1 MSEKQTDTS
10 DLPNSPFRGL
20 GGRSLSEVHGSVDAT
35 GKGPWWKQ
43 LFVFFGPAYLVS
55 VGYMDPGNW
64 ATDLAG
70 GSQFGYSLIWVLLMS
85 NGMAILLQNLSARL
99 GIVRGRD
106 LAQANREVYPRYVN
120 LTLYVLAEIAIAACD
135 LAEVLGMAIGIQLL
149 TGLPLIYGVCITVLD
164 TFLLLFL
171 QRLGMR
177 RMEAFIIGLIAIVG
191 LSFLVEIILARPSP
205 REIATGFIPILRG
218 KEALY
223 IAIGII
229 GATVMPHNLYLH
241 SALVQTRKIRPGEEH
256 MRKALKIN
264 FLDSAIALNL
274 AFFVNAAILILA
286 ATVFFKTGKTDIASI
301 KEAHQLLAPLLGNAL
316 APKLFAIALIAAGQ
330 SSTITGTLAGQIVM
344 EGYLQLRINPVVRR
358 LLTRL
363 LAIIP
368 AVAVILIA
376 GEEKVDSLL
385 IFSQV
390 VLSVQLGFAVI
401 PLIQFVSDK
410 AKMGAF
416 SISPFIKVLSW
427 GVASLLVYL
436 NIKLV
441 LEEASPF
448 FGEAGH
454 GGWKVL
460 IAVAGLGALLLL
472 LYIILHPWLI
482 RQWQR
487 KTPFALP
494 LAWTSIVRRG
504 KDPIQ
509 LHPQPGSLS
518 DWQPPVFRNIAI
530 ALDFS
535 AHDEKLL
542 AYAVGQ
548 GGKESQY
555 LLIHVVESASAQM
568 LGKESDDY
576 ETRRDQE
583 RLDLYRSA
591 LQQKGISSQTRLGF
605 RHRSR
610 EIARIVKE
618 EGADM
623 LVIGAHGHSGLKDFI
638 YGETVNAVRHEL
650 KIPVLIVS
658 L

>member
-1 MSEKQTDTS
+1 MSKGQR
-10 DLPNSPFRGL
+10 NI
-20 GGRSLSEVHGSVDAT
+20 SLSEVHGSVDTT
-35 GKGPWWKQ
+35 GNNSRRRQWF
-43 LFVFFGPAYLVS
+43 LFFGPAYLVS

-70 GSQFGYSLIWVLLMS
+70 GSRFGYSLIWVLLMS

-120 LTLYVLAEIAIAACD
+120 LSLYVLAEIAIAACD

-149 TGLPLIYGVCITVLD
+149 TGLPLVYGVCITALD

-177 RMEAFIIGLIAIVG
+177 RMEAFIIGLIAVVG
-191 LSFLVEIILARPSP
+191 LSFLVEIIIARPDF
-205 REIATGFIPILRG
+205 RAIATGFIPVLKG

-241 SALVQTRKIRPGEEH
+241 SALVQTRKIRPGEQY

-264 FLDSAIALNL
+264 FLDSNIALNL
-274 AFFVNAAILILA
+274 AFFVNAAILVLA
-286 ATVFFKTGKTDIASI
+286 AKVFFTTGRTNVASI
-301 KEAHQLLAPLLGNAL
+301 KDAYQLLPVLGNVW

-344 EGYLQLRINPVVRR
+344 EGYLQLRINPWLRR

-368 AVAVILIA
+368 AVAVIMIS
-376 GEEKVDSLL
+376 GEERVDDLL
-385 IFSQV
+385 VFSQV
-390 VLSVQLGFAVI
+390 ILSVQLGFAII
-401 PLIQFVSDK
+401 PLIHFVSDK
-410 AKMGAF
+410 ATMGVF
-416 SISPFIKVLSW
+416 TIKPVIKILAW
-427 GVASLLVYL
+427 AVASVLIYL

-441 LEEASPF
+441 VGGLVPF
-448 FGEAGH
+448 FATPGQW
-454 GGWKVL
+454 GWKIL
-460 IAVAGLGALLLL
+460 IIVSALGGCLLL
-472 LYIILHPWLI
+472 LYIFFHPWLA
-482 RQWQR
+482 RQAQR
-487 KTPFALP
+487 A
-494 LAWTSIVRRG
+494 SIQV
-504 KDPIQ
+504 
-509 LHPQPGSLS
+509 HEESPGLL
-518 DWQPPVFRNIAI
+518 DWKAPVFRHIAI

-535 AHDEKLL
+535 INDKKLL
-542 AYAVGQ
+542 AYAIGQ
-548 GGKESQY
+548 GGGDCQY
-555 LLIHVVESASAQM
+555 LLIHVVESASSLM
-568 LGKESDDY
+568 LGKETHDY
-576 ETRRDQE
+576 ETRKDQE
-583 RLDLYRSA
+583 RLDLYKTA
-591 LQQKGISSQTRLGF
+591 LGQQGLSGNSRLGF

-618 EGADM
+618 EKADM